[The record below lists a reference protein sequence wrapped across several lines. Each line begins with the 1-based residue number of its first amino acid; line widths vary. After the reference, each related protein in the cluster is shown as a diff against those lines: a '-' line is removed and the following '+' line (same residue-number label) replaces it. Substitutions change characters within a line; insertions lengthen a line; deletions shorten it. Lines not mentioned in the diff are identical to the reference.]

1 MGDRGCSFTITITFR
16 RSWAAHGGADPSG
29 AADDDGGAGA
39 TAEVGLAGADGD
51 AFSAAVKQVVV
62 LDHDATAAGIDIA
75 IPGVV
80 APAGDEA
87 GIAVGND
94 EAVLG
99 QGRGVIN
106 DDAPGAVDAA
116 DKVGQALFALPL
128 QLIEAFVDF
137 VLTSAPVFVIPSE
150 GGASGD

>member
-1 MGDRGCSFTITITFR
+1 MGDRGCSFTFMITFTGLWTPHGR
-16 RSWAAHGGADPSG
+16 TNAARG

-39 TAEVGLAGADGD
+39 AAEIGLAGADGD
-51 AFSAAVKQVVV
+51 AFSAAVKKVAV
-62 LDHDATAAGIDIA
+62 LDNNATAAGIDIA

-94 EAVLG
+94 QAVLG
-99 QGRGVIN
+99 QGRGVID

-128 QLIEAFVDF
+128 ELIEALV
-137 VLTSAPVFVIPSE
+137 VFPGLLEEVVVGE
-150 GGASGD
+150 DADA